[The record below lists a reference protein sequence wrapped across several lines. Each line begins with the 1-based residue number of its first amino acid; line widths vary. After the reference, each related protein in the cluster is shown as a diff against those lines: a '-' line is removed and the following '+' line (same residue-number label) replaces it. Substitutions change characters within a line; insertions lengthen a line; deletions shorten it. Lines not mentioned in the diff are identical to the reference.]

1 MVKFGF
7 GNTYQSLDKVAER
20 HYALVL
26 CLMRVLVHHDRLF
39 EVRDLLTN
47 AV

>member
-1 MVKFGF
+1 MANPGF
-7 GNTYQSLDKVAER
+7 GNTYQSLDEVAVR

-26 CLMRVLVHHDRLF
+26 CLMRVFVHRDRLF
-39 EVRDLLTN
+39 KVKDLLTN